1 MGERLLKETFISR
14 LREELLNRGEV
25 FANLKAAQVL
35 AGDYREHYN
44 HGRLHGALGCLDRHG
59 RRPPDMHYN
68 HDRLHGALGYLSPME
83 FAELEKL
90 SGQSSGP
97 RGRIEEVAYVP
108 RLSS

>member
-35 AGDYREHYN
+35 AGDYRE
-44 HGRLHGALGCLDRHG
+44 
-59 RRPPDMHYN
+59 HYN